1 MLWRLGR
8 YQESAARLEDAH
20 KILQQLR
27 DGSTAPLKRLSLVR
41 AQALLSQSRPGEAR
55 LEARAALPSAAPGCA
70 LRVLEAQAALGLALA
85 RSGQARE
92 GRLWCERALRTAQ
105 QANIPAG
112 ISGAKL
118 ALAEA
123 ALASGDPRT
132 GELAEEARVYSV
144 QAGHQE
150 SAFRALLVKWN
161 FEFHRHRAAAAAQ
174 SAAAFHAASREIE
187 AMWGNGSLAAY
198 LQRPDLSS
206 MIRGLQ

>member
-1 MLWRLGR
+1 MFEGDYPTALGIYAREAELQRRSGRLAGTAYALINQGDMLWRLGR

-41 AQALLSQSRPGEAR
+41 AHALLSQSRPREAR
-55 LEARAALPSAAPGCA
+55 LQARAALPSAARGSA
-70 LRVLEAQAALGLALA
+70 LRVLEAQAAFGLALA

-123 ALASGDPRT
+123 ALASGDLRT

-144 QAGHQE
+144 QSGHRNLR
-150 SAFRALLVKWN
+150 SGRCW
-161 FEFHRHRAAAAAQ
+161 
-174 SAAAFHAASREIE
+174 
-187 AMWGNGSLAAY
+187 
-198 LQRPDLSS
+198 
-206 MIRGLQ
+206 